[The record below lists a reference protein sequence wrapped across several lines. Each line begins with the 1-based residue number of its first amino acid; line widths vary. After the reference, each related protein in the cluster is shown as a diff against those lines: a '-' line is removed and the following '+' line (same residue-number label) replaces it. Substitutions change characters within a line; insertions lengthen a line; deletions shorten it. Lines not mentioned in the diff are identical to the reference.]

1 MSGLST
7 YLANKVLGWLDGS
20 SMGSAPTDLYAAMFN
35 GDPTD
40 AGSGGTEVTTT
51 IDATGRKAIT
61 WGAPSGK
68 IMSNSADVDFGT
80 ADAGATVTHI
90 AVFDASTSGNMI
102 GSFALS
108 PSRAVTTGDPVKFAI
123 GDLSVDLTT
132 P

>member
-7 YLANKVLGWLDGS
+7 YAAGKFLNWLKGTTA
-20 SMGSAPTDLYAAMFN
+20 GTAPTDLYVALYN

-51 IDATGRKAIT
+51 IDAGGRLEVTFGSIAAK
-61 WGAPSGK
+61 K
-68 IMSNSADVDFGT
+68 MSNDAEVDFGT
-80 ADAGATVTHI
+80 ADGAATVSHV

-108 PSRAVTTGDPVKFAI
+108 PSRSVGLGDPVKFAV
-123 GDLSVDLTT
+123 GDLVIDLST